1 MNFNLIIKLQESI
14 HMKKW
19 LVLLFYCQVVKGQT
33 LSDSVNIDGIYRSF
47 HFEKPNEK
55 SKGYSLLFILHG
67 SGGSG
72 PQMMQRV
79 TSFKGKTDQEK
90 VIVVFPSGYKNF
102 WNECRKM
109 SPALANVN
117 NVNEEK
123 FFLSMIAYFQKKYK
137 TDKNK
142 VFAIGTSGGGHM
154 VYKLG
159 LTIPESFRAVT
170 ALIANLPEQQNLDC
184 SEMNKPMNIMIVNGT
199 DDKTN
204 PYNGGDVILASG
216 NFGAV
221 RSTDKTFTYWSGLA
235 GYDGAPTSKK
245 LPDTNPND
253 GKTIEEYRYS
263 GKEKEIV
270 LLKVIGGKH
279 DYPGDIDVH
288 WYAWEFFKSKMN

>member
-1 MNFNLIIKLQESI
+1 
-14 HMKKW
+14 MKY
-19 LVLLFYCQVVKGQT
+19 LLCLLMVCQVAMGQT
-33 LSDSVNIDGIYRSF
+33 ISDSVNIDGNFRSF
-47 HFEKPNEK
+47 HFEQPAGNT
-55 SKGYSLLFILHG
+55 KGYSLLFILHG

-79 TSFKGKTDQEK
+79 NSFAGKSDQEK
-90 VIVVFPSGYKNF
+90 VIVVFPSGYKKF

-109 SPALANVN
+109 SPAEANLN
-117 NVNEEK
+117 NVNEQK
-123 FFLSMIAYFQKKYK
+123 FFQSMISYFHKKYK
-137 TDKNK
+137 TDNKK

-159 LTIPESFRAVT
+159 LTMPSAFRAMT
-170 ALIANLPEQQNLDC
+170 ALIANLPTEENLDC
-184 SEMNKPMNIMIVNGT
+184 SEMKIPINLMIVNGT
-199 DDKTN
+199 EDKTN
-204 PYNGGDVILASG
+204 PYNGGEVILASG

-221 RSTDKTFTYWSGLA
+221 RSTDRTVAYWSELA
-235 GYDGAPTSKK
+235 GYQNTPTMKK

-253 GKTIEEYRYS
+253 GKTIEEYRFT
-263 GKEKEIV
+263 GKAKEVV

>member
-1 MNFNLIIKLQESI
+1 MNFNLIIKLQQSL
-14 HMKKW
+14 HMKY
-19 LVLLFYCQVVKGQT
+19 LLCLMMVCQSVNGQT
-33 LSDSVNIDGIYRSF
+33 ISDSVNIDGNFRSF
-47 HFEKPNEK
+47 YFEQPSKNT
-55 SKGYSLLFILHG
+55 KGYSLLFILHG

-79 TSFKGKTDQEK
+79 TSFAGKSDQEK
-90 VIVVFPSGYKNF
+90 VIVVYPSGYKKF

-109 SPALANVN
+109 SPAEANVN

-123 FFLSMIAYFQKKYK
+123 FFQTMISYFHKKYK
-137 TDKNK
+137 IDNKK

-159 LTIPESFRAVT
+159 LTMPSAFRAMT
-170 ALIANLPEQQNLDC
+170 ALIANLPTEENLDC
-184 SEMNKPMNIMIVNGT
+184 SEMKTAINLMIVNGT
-199 DDKTN
+199 EDKTN
-204 PYNGGDVILASG
+204 PYNGGEVILASG

-221 RSTDKTFTYWSGLA
+221 RSTEKTFAYWSTLA
-235 GYDGAPTSKK
+235 GYTDQPSMKK

-253 GKTIEEYRYS
+253 GKIIEEYRYA
-263 GKEKEIV
+263 GKAKEVV

-288 WYAWEFFKSKMN
+288 WNAWEFFKTKMN